1 MTDSPLR
8 WGVLG
13 TGGIASVFT
22 EDVLRLPGHEVAA
35 VGSRSHGTAAAF
47 AERYAIPRAHGS
59 YAELAADDGVDVVY
73 VATPHPLHYGPAR
86 QCIEAGRA
94 VLVEKPFTTG
104 AADAEKLAALA
115 RERGV
120 FAMEAM
126 WTRFNPLVRRLR
138 DLVASGAIG
147 DVTAVYADFSI
158 TRTYDPEHRLWSP
171 ELGGGALLDLGCYP
185 LSFTWPLLGP
195 PASVQATASPA
206 PTGVDANTGILL
218 GYSSGAVALLHCG
231 LLGDSPHTATVI
243 GTRGRVDV
251 ASPFYRPASMTVV
264 RTGGDPEV
272 LTADIEGHGY
282 TYQAQEVARCLR
294 AGLTESPLMPLDE
307 TVAILRT
314 IDEITAQFGQ
324 STSTQP

>member
-8 WGVLG
+8 WGILG

-22 EDVLRLPGHEVAA
+22 EDVRRLPGHEVAA

-47 AERYAIPRAHGS
+47 AERYGVPRAHGS

-73 VATPHPLHYGPAR
+73 VATPHPLHYEPAC

-138 DLVASGAIG
+138 DLVAGGAIG

-206 PTGVDANTGILL
+206 PTGVDANTGVLL
-218 GYSSGAVALLHCG
+218 GYASGAVALLHCG

-282 TYQAQEVARCLR
+282 TYQAEEVARCLR

>member
-8 WGVLG
+8 WGILG
-13 TGGIASVFT
+13 TGGIAAVFT
-22 EDVLRLPGHEVAA
+22 EDVLRLPGHEVVA

-47 AERYAIPRAHGS
+47 AERYGVPRAHGS
-59 YAELAADDGVDVVY
+59 YSDLAADDGVDVVY
-73 VATPHPLHYGPAR
+73 VATPHPMHYEPAR
-86 QCIEAGRA
+86 QCLEAGRA

-126 WTRFNPLVRRLR
+126 WTRFSPLVRRLR
-138 DLVASGAIG
+138 DLVSEGAIG

-158 TRTYDPEHRLWSP
+158 AAAFEAGHRLWSP

-185 LSFTWPLLGP
+185 LSFTWPLLGA
-195 PASVQATASPA
+195 PASVQATAAPA
-206 PTGVDANTGILL
+206 PTGVDANTGVLL
-218 GYSSGAVALLHCG
+218 GYASGAVALLHCG
-231 LLGDSPHTATVI
+231 LMGDSPHAATVV
-243 GTRGRVDV
+243 GTRGRIDV

-264 RTGGDPEV
+264 RAGGDPEV

-314 IDEITAQFGQ
+314 IDEIRAQFDQ